1 VSPKAKMESYMLFS
15 TPRVKLAWHELVEA
29 VKIHIS
35 ASLDKSGYV
44 SQWSSLESL
53 DERQKE
59 FENASIAAARSSAEQ
74 ILALRHVWMK
84 EAHIELAVAKAL
96 GDDPEHLDYLVEK
109 VISAEDQFIDEL
121 NSIHSA
127 AKKVQTKWRL
137 RMRKNLRIRIP
148 PHFDDDV
155 GSGEAAPK
163 VF

>member
-1 VSPKAKMESYMLFS
+1 VSPKAKMESYTLFS
-15 TPRVKLAWHELVEA
+15 TPRVELAWHELVEA
-29 VKIHIS
+29 VKIRIS

-44 SQWSSLESL
+44 SQWSSLESF
-53 DERQKE
+53 DERMKE
-59 FENASIAAARSSAEQ
+59 FKDASIAAAKSYAEET
-74 ILALRHVWMK
+74 LALRHAWVK
-84 EAHIELAVAKAL
+84 EAHIELAVAKAI

-109 VISAEDQFIDEL
+109 VISAEDEFIDEL

-137 RMRKNLRIRIP
+137 RMKKNLRIRIP
-148 PHFDDDV
+148 PHSDDV

>member
-1 VSPKAKMESYMLFS
+1 MLFS

-96 GDDPEHLDYLVEK
+96 GNDPENLDHLVEK
-109 VISAEDQFIDEL
+109 VISAEDEFIDEL

-155 GSGEAAPK
+155 GSGEASPK